1 LYSFI
6 VKFLFG
12 FFMQGVFSAKLA
24 ILILLDLFLL
34 LFFITSCGVVPPLA
48 FCALKCNDFSHPLL
62 A

>member
-1 LYSFI
+1 MFNFKLLLG
-6 VKFLFG
+6 FL
-12 FFMQGVFSAKLA
+12 MQDMLPTEPA
-24 ILILLDLFLL
+24 ILFLLDLFLL